1 MELKNRKE
9 LSFLILPLAA
19 LTGICSGLL
28 GAMFAKSV
36 SFVTQL
42 REENSWLLYLIILGG
57 ILTVGIYKLLK
68 VEGVGTNRI
77 FDGFKNGS
85 DIPFHIIPA
94 IFLSTV
100 ITHLFGGSAGREGA
114 ALQLG
119 GGISAIISKIFKV
132 NNSMRRALVL
142 CGMASFFSAI
152 FGTPFGAAIFAL
164 EVVLVGKAAIFCI
177 IPTLISSILGFIVAS
192 SLKVAPERFPFT
204 YNFNISDIWKV
215 ILISAICSFIAFIFC
230 KSLHILEHFAQKYIK
245 NPFLR
250 ISIGAA
256 LIIILTLIVGS
267 FDYNGSGIHYIAEIF
282 KSGNIKPEAF
292 ILKLIFTVITVSAGF
307 KGGEIIPSFFIG
319 AALGG
324 TLAAISGLPIP
335 LGAAVGMTALFCG
348 VTKCPIASFVLAF
361 ELFGFSP
368 ALIFIGLAVIIAYFL
383 SGKTSLYQ
391 KR

>member
-1 MELKNRKE
+1 MEPKNRKE

-132 NNSMRRALVL
+132 NNSMRRVLVL

-230 KSLHILEHFAQKYIK
+230 KSLHISERFAQKYIK

-282 KSGNIKPEAF
+282 KSGSIKPEAF

-324 TLAAISGLPIP
+324 TLAALSGLPIP
-335 LGAAVGMTALFCG
+335 LGAAVGMTALFCW

-391 KR
+391 

>member
-36 SFVTQL
+36 SFVTHL

-230 KSLHILEHFAQKYIK
+230 KSLHILEYFAQKYIK

-368 ALIFIGLAVIIAYFL
+368 ALIFIVLAVIIAYFL
-383 SGKTSLYQ
+383 SGKTSLY
-391 KR
+391 K

>member
-28 GAMFAKSV
+28 GALFAKSV

-85 DIPFHIIPA
+85 DIPFYIIPA

-132 NNSMRRALVL
+132 NNSMRRVLVL

-177 IPTLISSILGFIVAS
+177 IPTLISSISGFIVAS

-282 KSGNIKPEAF
+282 ESGNIKPEAF

-324 TLAAISGLPIP
+324 TLAALSGLPIP
-335 LGAAVGMTALFCG
+335 LGAAVGMSAIFCG

-368 ALIFIGLAVIIAYFL
+368 ALIFIGLSVIIAYFL

-391 KR
+391 

>member
-28 GAMFAKSV
+28 GALFAKSV

-292 ILKLIFTVITVSAGF
+292 ILKFIFTVITVSAGF

-324 TLAAISGLPIP
+324 TLAAISGLPVP

-348 VTKCPIASFVLAF
+348 VTKCPIASFALAF

-368 ALIFIGLAVIIAYFL
+368 ALIFIGLSVIIAYFL
-383 SGKTSLYQ
+383 SGKTSLY
-391 KR
+391 K